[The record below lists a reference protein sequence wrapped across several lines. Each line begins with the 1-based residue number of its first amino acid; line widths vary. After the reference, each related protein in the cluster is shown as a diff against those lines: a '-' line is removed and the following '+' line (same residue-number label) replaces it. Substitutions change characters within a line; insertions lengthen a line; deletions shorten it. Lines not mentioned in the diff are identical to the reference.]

1 MRNLFLCLVCLLCCF
16 GTASLSARTLVLSKE
31 KQSVDVSHYLQYTID
46 TDFNKSIDGIK
57 SDSTIWQTFKNG
69 ETPNL
74 GVKKEPYWF
83 TFTMQNNSEQDD
95 WILHINYWTL
105 DEVSVYVYDSN
116 TGSLLFSDKQGI
128 LTKNTYQ
135 QRAPFFPLVLSKN
148 AQVRVYLRVQSC
160 SLLIVPLVI
169 STPLA
174 FNKIENA
181 QRNVYLPAWGILLA
195 AFLFNLVLLITSR
208 EKGFLFLLF
217 SIAAVLCFIAVITG
231 SFYETIVF
239 DHPVILQKL
248 RFISAGFTYG
258 FQSLFVVHYLNLK
271 NHKRIWQIEMGAITG
286 CFLYSLLAGTG
297 ILSPYVSGLLLV
309 PTNIISFLI
318 QFSIALYLSWKK
330 APMARYYLFSF
341 LPAILASL
349 LYIAVINSWIGPN
362 LFFSNSPLYASALFT
377 VFLTSGLTEKMIKV
391 KHEKARANQLEIDK
405 IVLVE
410 EINRRKIVEKNL
422 LESQLRFHSLFELS
436 PLPVLL
442 TEYESGRIVDA
453 NFAFGDYTGL
463 PKWDFLGKTT
473 YEMGLIDVTKREEL
487 YNLISKNTRIQ
498 AYETI
503 LPIKGMPRTVHL
515 FMSLLNLDQKK
526 FIITLISDITN
537 QKETEKRLKELNLLK
552 DKYLSIIAHDLVNP
566 FHAMILYSKELTAF
580 TAGNTRAAM
589 YNANLLLTAQNTYS
603 LLQNLL
609 MWTRTQTEQI
619 SFNPQPTNL
628 GDLIAENV
636 SSGTSIAKSKQIE
649 IVNEASHEILIEA
662 DLQMIN
668 LILRNLISNS
678 IKFSFNQGVVKIR
691 SHEDENNITITV
703 IDQGTGMETQ
713 QISKLFNQYETAQRP
728 GTAGESGTGLGL
740 ILCNEFVNYHK
751 GSISVESEP
760 GKGCTFKVTLPK
772 RQKNKLFTDET

>member
-1 MRNLFLCLVCLLCCF
+1 MRNLFLCLICLLCCF
-16 GTASLSARTLVLSKE
+16 GTDSLSARTLVLSKE

-46 TDFNKSIDGIK
+46 TDFNKSIDRIK

-83 TFTMQNNSEQDD
+83 TFTMQNNSDQDD

-105 DEVSVYVYDSN
+105 DDVSIFVYDSN
-116 TGSLLFSDKQGI
+116 TGALLFSDKQGI
-128 LTKNTYQ
+128 LTKNTHQ
-135 QRAPFFPLVLSKN
+135 QRAPIFPLVLSKN
-148 AQVRVYLRVQSC
+148 AQVKVYLRVQSC

-217 SIAAVLCFIAVITG
+217 SIAAALCFMAVVTG

-258 FQSLFVVHYLNLK
+258 FQSLFVIQYLNLK
-271 NHKRIWQIEMGAITG
+271 NYKRIWQIEMVAITG
-286 CFLYSLLAGTG
+286 CFLYSILAGTG
-297 ILSPYVSGLLLV
+297 ILSPHVSGLLLV
-309 PTNIISFLI
+309 PTNIITFLI
-318 QFSIALYLSWKK
+318 QFSIAVYLFWKK
-330 APMARYYLFSF
+330 APMARYYMFSF
-341 LPAILASL
+341 LPPILASL
-349 LYIAVINSWIGPN
+349 LYIAVINSWIEPS
-362 LFFSNSPLYASALFT
+362 LFSSNSPLYASALFT

-391 KHEKARANQLEIDK
+391 KHEKARADQLEIDK
-405 IVLVE
+405 VALEE
-410 EINRRKIVEKNL
+410 EINQRKIAEDDL
-422 LESQLRFHSLFELS
+422 YESQLHFFSLFELS
-436 PLPVLL
+436 PLPVII
-442 TEYESGRIVDA
+442 TEYKSGRIVDA
-453 NFAFGDYTGL
+453 NLAVSNYTGI
-463 PKWDFLGKTT
+463 PVKDFLKKTT
-473 YEMGLIDVTKREEL
+473 SEMGFYDVTKQEEL
-487 YNLISKNTRIQ
+487 FKLILKNNSIQ
-498 AYETI
+498 HYETI
-503 LPIKGMPRTVHL
+503 LLIKGAPRTVHL
-515 FMSLLNLDQKK
+515 FMSLVNLSKDK
-526 FIITLISDITN
+526 FIITLISDITQ
-537 QKETEKRLKELNLLK
+537 QKEAEKKLRELSSTK
-552 DKYLSIIAHDLVNP
+552 DRFLSIIAHDLVNP

-589 YNANLLLTAQNTYS
+589 YNTNLLLTAQNTYS

-609 MWTRTQTEQI
+609 MWTRTQTKLI

-636 SSGTSIAKSKQIE
+636 SSGTTIAKSKQIE
-649 IVNEASHEILIEA
+649 IVNEASPEILIEA

-678 IKFSFNQGVVKIR
+678 IKFSFNQGVIKIR
-691 SHEDENNITITV
+691 SDEDENQVTISV

-713 QISKLFNQYETAQRP
+713 EISKLFNQYETAQRP

-740 ILCNEFVNYHK
+740 IICNEFVNYHK

-760 GKGCTFKVTLPK
+760 GKGCVFKVTLPK
-772 RQKNKLFTDET
+772 KQG

>member
-16 GTASLSARTLVLSKE
+16 GTASLSAQTLVLSKE

-83 TFTMQNNSEQDD
+83 TFTMQNNSDLDD

-105 DEVSVYVYDSN
+105 DDVSIFVYDSN
-116 TGSLLFSDKQGI
+116 TGALLFSDKQGI
-128 LTKNTYQ
+128 LTKNTHQ
-135 QRAPFFPLVLSKN
+135 QRAPIFPLVLSKN

-160 SLLIVPLVI
+160 SLLIVPLII

-217 SIAAVLCFIAVITG
+217 SIAAALCFMAVITG

-258 FQSLFVVHYLNLK
+258 FQSLFVIHYLNLK
-271 NHKRIWQIEMGAITG
+271 NYKRIWQIEMVAITG

-297 ILSPYVSGLLLV
+297 ILSPHVSGLLLV
-309 PTNIISFLI
+309 PTNIITFLI
-318 QFSIALYLSWKK
+318 QFSIAVYLFWKK

-341 LPAILASL
+341 LPPILAAL
-349 LYIAVINSWIGPN
+349 LYIAVINSWIEPS
-362 LFFSNSPLYASALFT
+362 LFYSNSPLYASALFT

-391 KHEKARANQLEIDK
+391 KHEKARADQLEIDK
-405 IVLVE
+405 IALEE
-410 EINRRKIVEKNL
+410 EINQRKIAEDYL
-422 LESQLRFHSLFELS
+422 YESQLHFFSLFELS
-436 PLPVLL
+436 PLPVII
-442 TEYESGRIVDA
+442 TEYKSGRIVDA
-453 NFAFGDYTGL
+453 NLAVSNYTGI
-463 PKWDFLGKTT
+463 PVKDFLGKTT
-473 YEMGLIDVTKREEL
+473 SEMGFNDVTKQEEL
-487 YNLISKNTRIQ
+487 FKLVLKNKSIQ
-498 AYETI
+498 HYETI
-503 LPIKGMPRTVHL
+503 LLIKGAPRTVHL
-515 FMSLLNLDQKK
+515 FMSLVNLSKDK
-526 FIITLISDITN
+526 FIITLISDITQ
-537 QKETEKRLKELNLLK
+537 QKEAEKKLRELSSTK
-552 DKYLSIIAHDLVNP
+552 DRFLSIIAHDLVNP

-589 YNANLLLTAQNTYS
+589 YNTNLLLTAQNTYS

-609 MWTRTQTEQI
+609 MWTRTQTKLI

-636 SSGTSIAKSKQIE
+636 SSGTTIAKSKQIE
-649 IVNEASHEILIEA
+649 IINEASPEILIEA

-678 IKFSFNQGVVKIR
+678 IKFSFNQGVIKIR
-691 SHEDENNITITV
+691 SDEDENQVTISV

-713 QISKLFNQYETAQRP
+713 EISKLFNQYETAQRP

-740 ILCNEFVNYHK
+740 IICNEFVNYHK

-760 GKGCTFKVTLPK
+760 GKGCIFKVTLPK
-772 RQKNKLFTDET
+772 KQG